1 MQRLSHLR
9 KGHQDGSVLGDKG
22 HAQLLGSGDELTVVG
37 TAGASAHQMQHMV
50 CAHRFVVSS
59 KELFRFIH
67 QRNGLR
73 KEKAITP
80 QVAGDLIAKL
90 AAPERWGCSL
100 GVLIQKCLRQ
110 VCLGSGEQQIGQHVG
125 VYNDQGRPSRLNA
138 SISSG

>member
-9 KGHQDGSVLGDKG
+9 KGHQDGPVLGDKR

-37 TAGASAHQMQHMV
+37 TSGASAH
-50 CAHRFVVSS
+50 RFVGSS

-80 QVAGDLIAKL
+80 QVAGDDIAKL
-90 AAPERWGCSL
+90 ASPERWGCSL

-110 VCLGSGEQQIGQHVG
+110 VCLRSGEQQIGQHVG